1 MQKLVGLVVL
11 PLFIGSVKCNAQR
24 LHQHEIQISC
34 GPLARPQLLEDFVTS
49 FVGIFFG
56 ETGPELE
63 FSTFYA
69 ATYRYQ
75 AHRRMSIGVT
85 SGITNG
91 STFKTDYSH
100 LKSFYKHTNGTMAFE
115 TEFIIADRPIVKLYA
130 ITALGVHVIRVKDH
144 VQTKTYAWP
153 TCQITPF
160 GIRYG
165 RKLGAF
171 AEIGYGYKG
180 IVNFGLSARL

>member
-11 PLFIGSVKCNAQR
+11 PLFIGSVTCNAQR
-24 LHQHEIQISC
+24 LHPHEIQISC
-34 GPLARPQLLEDFVTS
+34 GPLARPQILEDMVTS
-49 FVGIFFG
+49 YFGMFWG
-56 ETGPELE
+56 ETAPELE

-75 AHRRMSIGVT
+75 AHRRMSIGVV
-85 SGITNG
+85 SGISSG
-91 STFKTDYSH
+91 STFRTDYSH

-130 ITALGVHVIRVKDH
+130 ITALGVHVIRVKDY

-165 RKLGAF
+165 RKF
-171 AEIGYGYKG
+171 AGFVEIGYGYKG
-180 IVNFGLSARL
+180 IVNLGLSARL